1 MTHSFTSSR
10 ASSTR
15 GTAAGLLMILTPAAM
30 IASLIAAGPAAAARV
45 QQDVEG
51 PAWVAIGY
59 ADLDLSGPA
68 GARTMLGRIRTAS
81 GRVCHAAA
89 PATPVNLGG
98 VRSYR
103 ACVGAAIDRAV
114 LNLDAPVVTALYANQ
129 FPERPAPPN

>member
-1 MTHSFTSSR
+1 M
-10 ASSTR
+10 R
-15 GTAAGLLMILTPAAM
+15 GTAAGLLLILTPVAM
-30 IASLIAAGPAAAARV
+30 IASLMTAGPAAAARI
-45 QQDVEG
+45 QQDADG
-51 PAWVAIGY
+51 PAWVAVGY

-68 GARTMLGRIRTAS
+68 GARTMLGRIRAAS

-103 ACVGAAIDRAV
+103 ACVGAAIDRAI
-114 LNLDAPVVTALYANQ
+114 LSLDAPVVTALYTDQ